1 MKTFRY
7 VLVRFD
13 DTAKKLQSYR
23 TKNKK
28 LKVHDLVIV
37 PVGKDNH
44 PEVAEIMLA
53 KDFSKNEV
61 PYPLEKTK
69 QVTCKATKIRCFF
82 AALGAALDNAII
94 EREKRKE
101 LEWKADDLSWIDDI
115 EAWSAFMDD

>member
-1 MKTFRY
+1 M
-7 VLVRFD
+7 
-13 DTAKKLQSYR
+13 
-23 TKNKK
+23 
-28 LKVHDLVIV
+28 
-37 PVGKDNH
+37 
-44 PEVAEIMLA
+44 
-53 KDFSKNEV
+53 
-61 PYPLEKTK
+61 EKTK

>member
-1 MKTFRY
+1 MKTYRY

-13 DTAKKLQSYR
+13 ESAKKLYSYR

-44 PEVAEIMLA
+44 PDVAEIMLV

-61 PYPLEKTK
+61 PYPVEKTK
-69 QVTCKATKIRCFF
+69 QVTCKATKIRCVF
-82 AALGAALDNAII
+82 AALGDALDKAII
-94 EREKRKE
+94 EREKQKE
-101 LEWKADDLSWIDDI
+101 LEWKVDDLAWIDQI
-115 EAWSAFMDD
+115 EMWSAFME